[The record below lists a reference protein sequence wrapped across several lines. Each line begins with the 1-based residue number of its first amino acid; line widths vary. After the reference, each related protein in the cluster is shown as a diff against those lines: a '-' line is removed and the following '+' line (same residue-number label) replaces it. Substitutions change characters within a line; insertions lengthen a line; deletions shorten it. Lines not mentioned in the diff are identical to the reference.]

1 MKAMVLAAGA
11 GRRLRPLTDQIPKAL
26 VEVGGIPMLEL
37 VIRRLVKAGADAVIV
52 NTFHLAGQI
61 EAFLKERDLG
71 VPVAVSRETEL
82 LDTGG
87 GIKQAAPFFSDGKP
101 FFLHNG
107 DVYSEIDLS
116 RMYRAHKDSGA
127 LATLAVSDRATQR
140 HLLFDA
146 AGRLCGRHSL
156 KDGFAWARAPVPRA
170 SRLAFNGIHVVSPE
184 LLPRMSETGVFPIMQ
199 TYLRLANEGAAILP
213 FRTDDCYYNDI
224 GDAVKLAQV
233 QARALEKGL
242 PV

>member
-1 MKAMVLAAGA
+1 MVLAAGE
-11 GRRLRPLTDQIPKAL
+11 GRRLRPLTDRTPKAL
-26 VEVGGIPMLEL
+26 MEVGGVPMLEL
-37 VIRRLVKAGADAVIV
+37 VIRRLVKAGVGAVIV
-52 NTFHLAGQI
+52 NTFHLAEQV
-61 EAFLKERDLG
+61 EAFLASRDLG
-71 VPVAVSRETEL
+71 VPVAVSRESEL

-87 GIKQAAPFFSDGKP
+87 GLKKAAPFFDDGQP

-116 RMYRAHKDSGA
+116 RMYRAHQESGA

-156 KDGFAWARAPVPRA
+156 KDGFAWAAKPQPRTR
-170 SRLAFNGIHVVSPE
+170 RLAFNGIHVISPE
-184 LLPRMSETGVFPIMQ
+184 LFPRLNESGAFPIMRA
-199 TYLRLANEGAAILP
+199 YLRLAAEGAAIMP

-224 GDAVKLAQV
+224 GDAGKLAEV
-233 QARALEKGL
+233 RRRALEKGL